1 MISNIKF
8 YLCRCL
14 RISIVRGKSIV
25 ISGIGI
31 VEWDAKPIPVMIAD
45 AYPRHWEALVGGA
58 FPIEE
63 GASFF
68 FY

>member
-1 MISNIKF
+1 MILNMKT
-8 YLCRCL
+8 YLCRRL
-14 RISIVRGKSIV
+14 RIRIVRGKSIV

-68 FY
+68 